1 MKDEDTRPPIPPTTP
16 TKGDESDA
24 PDVVDA
30 PEAPE
35 DEAQVAQ
42 PTNADFIKQI
52 VAKIT
57 NSENILVALSRNPS
71 VDEIASAV
79 GLALF
84 LEDAGK
90 HVTAIYS
97 GETPNVL
104 EFLKPEETFED
115 NTDSLQDFIIALSKE
130 KADHLRYKVD
140 GDYVKVFI
148 TPYKAKI
155 DQDDLEFSHGDYNVD
170 LVIALNV
177 PTASDLDAALSEHG
191 RIMHDASAIDIT
203 TGEPGRFGEIEWSD
217 PESSSIGEMVANLLT
232 VIKKPEITP
241 VVATALL
248 AAMMAATNRFASE
261 NTKSTTM
268 TMAAKLMELGADQQL
283 VAMNVMENSEPELIG
298 AVDIEEAPSQKKVKD
313 DKTLLMVGHENE
325 ELEGAIKE
333 AAEEAAAPK
342 EVKSEAVAK
351 TPAEE
356 TPEAE
361 IASENAEAAET
372 TETTE
377 APVAETSEAPAPET
391 PEIVPEEN
399 VAMPEVV
406 ETTPEGVAPE
416 GPAVAE
422 PTPAESAPVE
432 PVPVTEESAPTESMV
447 IPEEPKPEVAPIESS
462 ATPDYSQMMSEALAE
477 SIPEGAAATPM
488 PIEPITSGPAST
500 TDDSEKKEESSNEP
514 ESPEMASEPAAL
526 QDDSYVFNQAPKTVE
541 PLPDLPPPPAP
552 PIDFGAA
559 PGGDQLSLPPTPD
572 AATSES
578 SVAMPPVD
586 AIAPEPA
593 VETTAP
599 VAGPVPMTDE
609 QPPVTEPAAAAPAG
623 NALEQ
628 LQQMAAPAQDV
639 EAPTLPPIES
649 VPGAIPGTEPSAAP
663 LAPEPTTELT
673 PDVPPQPVDNG
684 SAMPDAFQIPNLP
697 Q

>member
-16 TKGDESDA
+16 TKSDEPDA
-24 PDVVDA
+24 PDAVDA

-35 DEAQVAQ
+35 EMPEGEEQNAQ
-42 PTNADFIKQI
+42 PTNADFIKRI
-52 VAKIT
+52 IAKIAT
-57 NSENILVALSRNPS
+57 SENILVALSRDPS

-104 EFLKPEETFED
+104 EFLKPEETFEN

-148 TPYKAKI
+148 TPYKVKI

-203 TGEPGRFGEIEWSD
+203 SGEPGRFGEIEWSD
-217 PESSSIGEMVANLLT
+217 PESSSIGEMVADLLT
-232 VIKKPEITP
+232 AIKKPEITP
-241 VVATALL
+241 AIATALL

-283 VAMNVMENSEPELIG
+283 VAMNVMENSDPELIG
-298 AVDIEEAPSQKKVKD
+298 AVDIVEEAPSQKKIKD
-313 DKTLLMVGHENE
+313 DKTLLMVGHDNE

-333 AAEEAAAPK
+333 AAEEATAPE
-342 EVKSEAVAK
+342 EVKSDAVAK
-351 TPAEE
+351 APAEV

-361 IASENAEAAET
+361 AVPEVVPEATPEIAPEAAEA
-372 TETTE
+372 TE
-377 APVAETSEAPAPET
+377 ATEVEAAPEPTAPET
-391 PEIVPEEN
+391 PEVTPEGA
-399 VAMPEVV
+399 AMPEVAA
-406 ETTPEGVAPE
+406 EPAAAEAAPAEPMAAPAEPAPE
-416 GPAVAE
+416 VT
-422 PTPAESAPVE
+422 PTPSA
-432 PVPVTEESAPTESMV
+432 A
-447 IPEEPKPEVAPIESS
+447 
-462 ATPDYSQMMSEALAE
+462 PDYSQMMSEALAE

-488 PIEPITSGPAST
+488 PIEPIASGPVSN
-500 TDDSEKKEESSNEP
+500 DNPEVEEKPGEEL

-526 QDDSYVFNQAPKTVE
+526 QDDSYVFDQAPKVVE
-541 PLPDLPPPPAP
+541 PLPDLPPPPLP
-552 PIDFGAA
+552 PIDFGAT
-559 PGGDQLSLPPTPD
+559 PSDQASLPQTPGTI
-572 AATSES
+572 TSES
-578 SVAMPPVD
+578 PMAMPPTDVV
-586 AIAPEPA
+586 APEPA
-593 VETTAP
+593 AEPAP
-599 VAGPVPMTDE
+599 AGPESTAIEPAATESVAA
-609 QPPVTEPAAAAPAG
+609 EPAAAAPAG
-623 NALEQ
+623 GALEQ
-628 LQQMAAPAQDV
+628 LQQMAMPAQEV
-639 EAPTLPPIES
+639 EAPTLPPVES
-649 VPGAIPGTEPSAAP
+649 VPGAIPGTEPAA
-663 LAPEPTTELT
+663 EPATNLT
-673 PDVPPQPVDNG
+673 PDVPPQPMNG
-684 SAMPDAFQIPNLP
+684 GAAMPDAFQIPNLS

>member
-16 TKGDESDA
+16 TKGDEPDA
-24 PDVVDA
+24 PDVADA

-35 DEAQVAQ
+35 GEGQAAAQ

-52 VAKIT
+52 AAKVA

-84 LEDAGK
+84 LEEAGK

-140 GDYVKVFI
+140 GDYVKVFV
-148 TPYKAKI
+148 TPYKVKI

-217 PESSSIGEMVANLLT
+217 PESSSVGEMVANLLT
-232 VIKKPEITP
+232 AIKKPEIAP
-241 VVATALL
+241 AVATALL
-248 AAMMAATNRFASE
+248 AGMMAATNRFASE

-298 AVDIEEAPSQKKVKD
+298 AVDIEEAPSQKKIKD

-333 AAEEAAAPK
+333 AAEEATAP
-342 EVKSEAVAK
+342 EEIKSDAVAK
-351 TPAEE
+351 APAEE
-356 TPEAE
+356 APEAE
-361 IASENAEAAET
+361 VAPENTETAEA
-372 TETTE
+372 E
-377 APVAETSEAPAPET
+377 APVAETPETPVVEASAPEVSAPEAPAPEA
-391 PEIVPEEN
+391 PEIMSEESP
-399 VAMPEVV
+399 AMPEVV
-406 ETTPEGVAPE
+406 EPTPEEAAPAE
-416 GPAVAE
+416 PAPAE
-422 PTPAESAPVE
+422 PTPAEP
-432 PVPVTEESAPTESMV
+432 MV
-447 IPEEPKPEVAPIESS
+447 APEEPKPEIESS
-462 ATPDYSQMMSEALAE
+462 APSAAPDYSQMMSEALAE

-488 PIEPITSGPAST
+488 PIEPITSGPASA
-500 TDDSEKKEESSNEP
+500 TDDSKKEEKPEDEL

-526 QDDSYVFNQAPKTVE
+526 QDDSYVFNQSPKVVE
-541 PLPDLPPPPAP
+541 PLPDLPPPPLP
-552 PIDFGAA
+552 PIDFGATPSDQPA
-559 PGGDQLSLPPTPD
+559 LPQTPGTIAG
-572 AATSES
+572 ES
-578 SVAMPPVD
+578 PVVMPPVD
-586 AIAPEPA
+586 ITVPEPTAESAPGAMPA
-593 VETTAP
+593 VEPTP
-599 VAGPVPMTDE
+599 E
-609 QPPVTEPAAAAPAG
+609 EPVTATPAAG

-628 LQQMAAPAQDV
+628 LQQMAAPAQEV
-639 EAPTLPPIES
+639 EAPALPPIES
-649 VPGAIPGTEPSAAP
+649 VPGAIPGTKPSTTEPA
-663 LAPEPTTELT
+663 TELT
-673 PDVPPQPVDNG
+673 PDVPPQPMNG
-684 SAMPDAFQIPNLP
+684 GPAAPDAFQIPNVS